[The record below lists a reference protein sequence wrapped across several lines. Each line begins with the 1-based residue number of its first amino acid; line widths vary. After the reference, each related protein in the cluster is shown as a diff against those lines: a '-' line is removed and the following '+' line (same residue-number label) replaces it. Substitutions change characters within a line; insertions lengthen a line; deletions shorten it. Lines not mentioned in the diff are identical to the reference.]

1 MDLLLQVV
9 SLQTIQCIYIIT
21 QVLYGYVYCVL
32 IIFSVVPLYSMEL
45 FLTDLLDMR
54 FLLVHD
60 VSRSHEQ
67 LKSFFSDM
75 NDILVKVYIHLKLCN
90 VVYFVMI

>member
-1 MDLLLQVV
+1 
-9 SLQTIQCIYIIT
+9 
-21 QVLYGYVYCVL
+21 
-32 IIFSVVPLYSMEL
+32 MEL

>member
-1 MDLLLQVV
+1 
-9 SLQTIQCIYIIT
+9 
-21 QVLYGYVYCVL
+21 
-32 IIFSVVPLYSMEL
+32 
-45 FLTDLLDMR
+45 MR

-75 NDILVKVYIHLKLCN
+75 NEILVKVSSIWSIVLNVAYKLVLHASLQC
-90 VVYFVMI
+90 